1 MKAFKTN
8 SYSAPIVKERN
19 ELGKYS
25 EKISQKIKSDKD
37 RISKHLKNFNTN
49 FGTVPNKKLNKRNR
63 SFNIGDYFIVT
74 LIGILFILLF
84 FIVSSFLFNKS
95 KSDL

>member
-63 SFNIGDYFIVT
+63 SFNIGDYINWYFIYSSFFYS
-74 LIGILFILLF
+74 IFF
-84 FIVSSFLFNKS
+84 FI
-95 KSDL
+95 